1 MAVTWPPDTFGG
13 CGGDPLRQA
22 RAGPADAGKVEG
34 EAEGEAERPAA
45 VGVKLA
51 VDPGLGRAVA

>member
-13 CGGDPLRQA
+13 CCVAPLRQA
-22 RAGPADAGKVEG
+22 GAGPADAGKVEG

-45 VGVKLA
+45 GARLA
-51 VDPGLGRAVA
+51 ADVARGLG